1 MNLQDTKYNQ
11 FFLIREM
18 LETGEIVKR
27 LDIKKILSYE
37 KEVKKERIFFTGE
50 GSSRIFPAKKIMYE
64 AQKKVIKKIFIPIVP
79 LKHLN
84 IIFWIVQYL

>member
-1 MNLQDTKYNQ
+1 MNLQDNKYNQ

-27 LDIKKILSYE
+27 LDLKKILSYE
-37 KEVKKERIFFTGE
+37 KEVKNDRIFFTGE

-64 AQKKVIKKIFIPIVP
+64 ARKKGYKED
-79 LKHLN
+79 LEL
-84 IIFWIVQYL
+84 